1 MEGEALSLLLS
12 SFFCLLFKLQSFQKK
27 NSCSWLEQN
36 DQNLAVSYSAAALHQ
51 IEGDSLL
58 CGGITLMTH
67 FKEQR
72 AYAKPREVSRN
83 LKFVTNNT
91 TNVCFDFRGGI

>member
-1 MEGEALSLLLS
+1 MV
-12 SFFCLLFKLQSFQKK
+12 LFQ
-27 NSCSWLEQN
+27 
-36 DQNLAVSYSAAALHQ
+36 AALIQ
-51 IEGDSLL
+51 TEGDSLL

-72 AYAKPREVSRN
+72 AYTKPREVSRN

-91 TNVCFDFRGGI
+91 TNVCFEFWRKNFDIGAQIGGST